1 MKKLVVAF
9 FISGLVFFIGYRLG
23 IHKNNEY
30 TMAYMQ
36 GISDQIAA
44 SKSIISIE
52 ELNRINSM
60 ENKSNEVSCA
70 LQKEIIRISD
80 DFKKCKSNDACIGKI
95 KADYAAVDSLIINLE
110 KNKCK

>member
-1 MKKLVVAF
+1 
-9 FISGLVFFIGYRLG
+9 
-23 IHKNNEY
+23 
-30 TMAYMQ
+30 MAYMQ